1 MKTTPFWNFMKL
13 LLVLGIICS
22 FAYTATAQNYY
33 PADIGNEWVLAR
45 TDGVQHI
52 TYSLEEPEDVAD
64 RDLILL
70 KIETKNP
77 NRNKILDTD
86 RYFLTTDEEGIK
98 LHKVVLEQTIGA
110 IQAPATAIFTT
121 PEIFFPKELGL
132 GDKWNVVVDAKLSI
146 PGSEIDLVSTTNF
159 EIVGFEDVITPA
171 GTFRNCAKIELTL
184 TVVAAG
190 GAINL
195 DPTTTYQWLAPD
207 VGPIKYENNDGYVFN
222 MISFKL
228 VGPPPL
234 NAQNP
239 PMWQLP
245 SRNIQVT
252 GARLGDIL
260 SAKILENVEDYV
272 TEVSNLGIV
281 SVTGGIVPPGDG
293 TGFAT
298 NFQSKQDLWVA
309 GRYANAPIR
318 GRITLFAENNRGRTT
333 VTIDVTINN

>member
-1 MKTTPFWNFMKL
+1 MKRTLFWHLMKL
-13 LLVLGIICS
+13 LLVLGFICN
-22 FAYTATAQNYY
+22 FVYTATAQNYY

-52 TYSLEEPEDVAD
+52 TYSLEDPGDAVDTE
-64 RDLILL
+64 LILL

-77 NRNKILDTD
+77 NRNNILDTD
-86 RYFLTTDEEGIK
+86 KYFVSTDEEGIK
-98 LHKVVLEQTIGA
+98 LHKTILQQKVGVA
-110 IQAPATAIFTT
+110 EGIATAVAPA
-121 PEIFFPKELGL
+121 PVLFFPKVLGL
-132 GDKWNVVVDAKLSI
+132 GDKWELVVDGMLQI
-146 PGSEIDLVSTTNF
+146 PGSELDLKSTTNF
-159 EIVGFEDVITPA
+159 EVVGFEDVVTPA
-171 GTFRNCAKIELTL
+171 GTFQDCAKIKLLLTADL
-184 TVVAAG
+184 LG
-190 GAINL
+190 GTISL
-195 DPTTTYQWLAPD
+195 DSTSFQWLAPD
-207 VGPIKYENNDGYVFN
+207 VGPIKYEADDGNVFN
-222 MISFKL
+222 IISFKL

-245 SRNIQVT
+245 TRNFQVT

-272 TEVSNLGIV
+272 TEVGNLGIL
-281 SVTGGIVPPGDG
+281 SVTGDIVPPGDG

-318 GRITLFAENNRGRTT
+318 GRITLFAENNKGRTT